1 MLYVS
6 SDEVLATDTGQVD
19 LEGSRAKKFRSCND
33 GSTLNPCSSGSS
45 HAVKAC
51 SSSVCNH
58 LSSVDY
64 FFICI
69 LSEVTE
75 KLISFSCSL
84 WLQSWHLMEPKE

>member
-19 LEGSRAKKFRSCND
+19 LEGSRAKKFRS
-33 GSTLNPCSSGSS
+33 SSPCSSSIS
-45 HAVKAC
+45 HALKAC